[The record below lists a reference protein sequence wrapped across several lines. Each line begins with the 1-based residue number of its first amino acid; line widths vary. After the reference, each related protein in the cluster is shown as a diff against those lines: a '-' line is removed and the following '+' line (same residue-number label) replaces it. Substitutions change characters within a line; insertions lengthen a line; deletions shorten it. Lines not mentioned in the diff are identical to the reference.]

1 MLTLTNG
8 TIKKV
13 LIGIGVV
20 IVLIGGGVLIYE
32 HFHHNTSA
40 PIQMNYADTTNP
52 DVIKS
57 DLAVDTNTAT
67 QITKEIQK
75 IHDGDTTST
84 VTYYTPASTVQEATT
99 KTTNA
104 ISAGDTSLPSA
115 ATEKT
120 DRTIVTADEENQKVD
135 VYKINLRN
143 NHKIKA
149 GTLLVEGDKP
159 YVGVGYQAGRFE
171 AMTYI
176 NADRKRA
183 TAVNYTLKEW

>member
-1 MLTLTNG
+1 M
-8 TIKKV
+8 IKKV
-13 LIGIGVV
+13 LIGISVV
-20 IVLIGGGVLIYE
+20 VLLIGGGVLIYE
-32 HFHHNTSA
+32 HFHHDTSA
-40 PIQMNYADTTNP
+40 PVQIDYADTTNP
-52 DVIKS
+52 DVISKYL
-57 DLAVDTNTAT
+57 DVDTNTAT
-67 QITKEIQK
+67 QITKEIHM
-75 IHDGDTTST
+75 IHDGTASPIA
-84 VTYYTPASTVQEATT
+84 TYYTPAATVHEAAT

-104 ISAGDTSLPSA
+104 ISNGSTSLPSV

-149 GTLLVEGDKP
+149 GALLVEGDKP

-176 NADRKRA
+176 NADRKHA
-183 TAVNYTLKEW
+183 TTVNYTLKEW